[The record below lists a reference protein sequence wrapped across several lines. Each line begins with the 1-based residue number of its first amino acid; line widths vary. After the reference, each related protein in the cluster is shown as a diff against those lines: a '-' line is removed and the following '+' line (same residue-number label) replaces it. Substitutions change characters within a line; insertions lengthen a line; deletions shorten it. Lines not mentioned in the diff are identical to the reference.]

1 MRKIDELEKRIEKL
15 EQKKNPDKNTIRVY
29 LTDENGITTLDGKV
43 VDTPTGPDVIVIS
56 PETIAANS

>member
-1 MRKIDELEKRIEKL
+1 L